1 MSALL
6 APDPTHFTIGNA
18 MSEGFRAP
26 SKVGICEWAEREI
39 RILKGSEKGRLR
51 LLRAPYMRE
60 MLESFQDPDVKEITL
75 KTASQVAKTTVMMI
89 CIAYAMDEDPDDA
102 LYVMPSEELAREISV
117 ERIKPMFHASAALRK
132 QFTEVSE
139 DQQAVRYKFLRGTLF
154 FAWAKS
160 PATLASRPVRYV
172 FLDETG
178 KYPTFSGKEAD
189 PMSLATERAKTFWNR
204 KIMVASTPT
213 VPGGIVSERFKLSDR
228 RRFWVPCPFCEEMQL
243 LISQYVKWPQGAR
256 GAEVEAGNL
265 AWYEC
270 CKCGAQITDAQ
281 KPWMLARGEW
291 RPEVSDVKAHR
302 GYQINT
308 LYSPWVRWS
317 EYAKTFLESHGRPE
331 RLMNFV
337 NSWEGEEWVEKSA
350 EVTEA
355 SIAALKI
362 KYETGKVPLTAQ
374 ILTCGID
381 VQNDCIK
388 YAVRAWGVDDE
399 SWLIDYGVFLRE
411 KDAGGGWKV
420 DQKTGFETD
429 LSSVMTELLPTQYEH
444 ANGSRAQIALAYIDS
459 GYRTADVY
467 KLASRN
473 RHVLQACK
481 GANEVQIDGEN
492 AGKLQP
498 RRVVEIEKM
507 RGSFYVRLN
516 TSYYKDMLQGMR
528 DNARKPWHIPDDVD
542 EVYLREVSAEHKKIM
557 RNSKGEG
564 VHVWALREGFRDN
577 HYLDC
582 EVYALAAADQKGFR
596 KLVAPENAPRGP
608 VRRAPIKNHDGRP
621 YFVGNR

>member
-6 APDPTHFTIGNA
+6 APDPTHATIGNA

-39 RILKGSEKGRLR
+39 RILKGPERGRFR
-51 LLRAPYMRE
+51 LSRAPYMRE
-60 MLESFQDPDVKEITL
+60 PLEAWTTPGVRDITDRM
-75 KTASQVAKTTVMMI
+75 AAQVGKTTLSHI
-89 CIAYAMDEDPDDA
+89 CIGYSMDEDPADA
-102 LYVMPSEELAREISV
+102 IWVEPTEELAREQSND
-117 ERIKPMFHASAALRK
+117 RIRPLFHASPGIRA
-132 QFTEVSE
+132 QMTEAFH
-139 DQQAVRYKFLRGTLF
+139 DQQTIRQNFLRCTLHYG
-154 FAWAKS
+154 WAKS
-160 PATLASRPVRYV
+160 PASLAGRPVRDV
-172 FLDETG
+172 ILNEANKF
-178 KYPTFSGKEAD
+178 PPFSGKEAS
-189 PMSLATERAKTFWNR
+189 PEKLATERNKLYFNKRTRVN
-204 KIMVASTPT
+204 STPT
-213 VPGGIVSERFKLSDR
+213 VPSGIVSQRWNRSDKR
-228 RRFWVPCPFCEEMQL
+228 RYWVPCPHCGEKQV
-243 LISQYVKWPQGAR
+243 LISQYLKWPHGAR
-256 GAEVEAGNL
+256 ADEVRAENL

-270 CKCGAQITDAQ
+270 CHCGAHLTDRD
-281 KPWMLARGEW
+281 KPRMLAGGEW
-291 RPEVSDVKAHR
+291 RAECPHIKTHR
-302 GYQINT
+302 GYHLST
-308 LYSPWVRWS
+308 LYSPWVPWS
-317 EYAKTFLESHGRPE
+317 EYAAVFLESQHNPAD
-331 RLMNFV
+331 LMNFV
-337 NSWEGEEWVEKSA
+337 NSWEGEDWIEKAA
-350 EVTEA
+350 EVTEQ

-362 KYETGKVPLTAQ
+362 KYETGKVPLSAQ